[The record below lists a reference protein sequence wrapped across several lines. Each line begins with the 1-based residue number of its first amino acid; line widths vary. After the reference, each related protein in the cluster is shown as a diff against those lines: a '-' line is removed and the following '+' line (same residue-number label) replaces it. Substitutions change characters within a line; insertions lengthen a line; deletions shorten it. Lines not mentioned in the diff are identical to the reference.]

1 MVITAKQVKALR
13 DITGAGMLDC
23 KKALE
28 QTGGDIDKA
37 VIYLREKGIAQA
49 AKKSSRIAA
58 EGLCN
63 GVVDNNTIILYEV
76 NSETDFVAKNQKF
89 LQLIATVGEA
99 LLASKPNNTEEA
111 LEVVY
116 QDKTIAE
123 LLVEATSSIGEK
135 ITLRRVSKLTKEAS
149 QTFGFYKHMGG
160 KIVTAVVVKGS
171 EEVAKN
177 LAMHVAAQKPVYLNQ
192 SLIDES
198 FIASEKEILYNQA
211 IEENKKESKPKPE
224 NIIERMVA
232 GRLNKQL
239 KEISLVDQAYVR
251 DPNITVSNYL
261 KSENAKIFT
270 FLRLEV
276 GEGIEKREEDF
287 AAEVSAQMKV

>member
-1 MVITAKQVKALR
+1 
-13 DITGAGMLDC
+13 
-23 KKALE
+23 
-28 QTGGDIDKA
+28 
-37 VIYLREKGIAQA
+37 
-49 AKKSSRIAA
+49 
-58 EGLCN
+58 
-63 GVVDNNTIILYEV
+63 
-76 NSETDFVAKNQKF
+76 
-89 LQLIATVGEA
+89 
-99 LLASKPNNTEEA
+99 
-111 LEVVY
+111 
-116 QDKTIAE
+116 
-123 LLVEATSSIGEK
+123 
-135 ITLRRVSKLTKEAS
+135 
-149 QTFGFYKHMGG
+149 MGG